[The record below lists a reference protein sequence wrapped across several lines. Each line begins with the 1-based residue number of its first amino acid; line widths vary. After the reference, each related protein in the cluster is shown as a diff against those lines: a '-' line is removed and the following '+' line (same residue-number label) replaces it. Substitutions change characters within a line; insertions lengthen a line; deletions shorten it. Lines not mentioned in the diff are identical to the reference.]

1 MLNPNIEIKKWFYTN
16 LTSAS
21 GLVVY
26 DGFAPEGAGN
36 EYIVLTGRTSSQDQG
51 KEGYTNSISITVFYT
66 NLASASGLVVYDGF
80 APEGAG
86 NEYIVMTG
94 RTSSQEQG
102 KAGYTNSISIVVD
115 IITKNAN
122 FGYKRAEQISDLVL
136 DDINSDTVITLSNGF
151 TASSLSVESIRNLD
165 GLNPLD
171 NVFRVLIT
179 YNITI
184 TQN

>member
-16 LTSAS
+16 LTSATS
-21 GLVVY
+21 LIVY

-36 EYIVLTGRTSSQDQG
+36 EYIVLTGRTSTQDQG
-51 KEGYTNSISITVFYT
+51 KEGYTNTIT
-66 NLASASGLVVYDGF
+66 
-80 APEGAG
+80 
-86 NEYIVMTG
+86 I
-94 RTSSQEQG
+94 
-102 KAGYTNSISIVVD
+102 IVD

-122 FGYKRAEQISDLVL
+122 FGYKRAETISDLVL
-136 DDINSDTVITLSNGF
+136 TAINSDTNITLANGF
-151 TASSLSVESIRNLD
+151 TASSLSVESVRNLD

-179 YNITI
+179 YNIII

>member
-16 LTSAS
+16 LTSA
-21 GLVVY
+21 
-26 DGFAPEGAGN
+26 
-36 EYIVLTGRTSSQDQG
+36 TS
-51 KEGYTNSISITVFYT
+51 
-66 NLASASGLVVYDGF
+66 LVVYDGF

-94 RTSSQEQG
+94 RTSTQDQG
-102 KAGYTNSISIVVD
+102 KEGYTNTITIIVD

-122 FGYKRAEQISDLVL
+122 FGYKRAETISDLVL
-136 DDINSDTVITLSNGF
+136 TAINSDTNITLANGF
-151 TASSLSVESIRNLD
+151 TASSLSVESVRNLD

-179 YNITI
+179 YNIII
-184 TQN
+184 TQI